1 MTAVN
6 TATAVSG
13 RHMRLIAVY
22 HKGANLRHISHLDVQ
37 RTIQRAFRRA
47 DIPLAF
53 SNGFNP
59 HPDMAFASAL
69 ATGTSSDAEWFDV
82 NLTEALEPKAFE
94 ERVNAVLPY
103 GFFVSDAFEAPDGF
117 GTLTSKTLAADYD
130 VMVHFDRVFS
140 WKELTEAIDD
150 LLSSEIMIEKRT
162 KGGIKPFDIRPQ
174 ILKVSVKG
182 IEDNTVSLRV
192 LGKLLS
198 DGGLRVERFISA
210 LSDRL
215 GAVAASEIHRTAMY
229 FAADGLLPRLPS
241 D

>member
-1 MTAVN
+1 
-6 TATAVSG
+6 
-13 RHMRLIAVY
+13 MRLIAVY
-22 HKGANLRHISHLDVQ
+22 HKCANLRHISHLDVQ

-82 NLTEALEPKAFE
+82 NLTETLDPKAFE
-94 ERVNAVLPY
+94 ERVNAVLPA
-103 GFFVSDAFEAPDGF
+103 GFFVSDAFVAPNGF

-130 VMVHFDRVFS
+130 VTVHFDRTFT
-140 WKELTEAIDD
+140 WKDLQDAIQE
-150 LLSSEIMIEKRT
+150 LLSHEIMIEKRT
-162 KGGIKPFDIRPQ
+162 KGGMKPFDIRPQ

-182 IEDNTVSLRV
+182 IEGNTAALRV

-198 DGGLRVERFISA
+198 DGGLRVERFINA
-210 LSDRL
+210 LSDL
-215 GAVAASEIHRTAMY
+215 LDAHAYCEIHRTAMY